1 MYSALSPGAIG
12 VRPANLIEAIAMAK
26 HGGFGG
32 VEFSAHEVADLV
44 EQQDADAVRTLFH
57 SAGIHPAAF
66 GLPTDWRT
74 SDENWHRG
82 LSELPRLAQAA
93 AAIGGMRTMTWI
105 MPGSNDREYEENRR
119 HHIARF
125 TPIATILADNG
136 ISLGLE
142 FIGPKTLRDGQK
154 FPFIYTM
161 DAMLEMGQEIGPNVG
176 LLLDC
181 WHWYT
186 SHGTLAD
193 LKRLRPDQIAYVHV
207 NDAPPDVPIDAQV
220 DNVRGLPGETGVIDI
235 TGFLKSLQSIG
246 YTGPVTPEPFQ
257 KTLSALP
264 DDNARLAAVGNSM
277 RTIFARAG
285 IEPTTLPSTA

>member
-1 MYSALSPGAIG
+1 MYTALSPGAIG
-12 VRPANLIEAIAMAK
+12 VRPANLIEAIAAAK
-26 HGGFGG
+26 RGGFGG
-32 VEFSAHEVADLV
+32 VEFSVQEVADLI
-44 EQQDADAVRTLFH
+44 EKQDADAVRLLFH
-57 SAGIHPAAF
+57 AEGIHPAAF
-66 GLPTDWRT
+66 GLPSDWRT
-74 SDENWHRG
+74 CDENWHRG

-93 AAIGGMRTMTWI
+93 AAIGGLRTMTWI
-105 MPGSNDREYEENRR
+105 MPGSNDRDYEENRR

-125 TPIATILADNG
+125 TPIAAILADNG

-142 FIGPKTLRDGQK
+142 FIGPKTLRDSHK

-161 DAMLEMGQEIGPNVG
+161 DAMLEMGQDIGPNVG

-186 SHGTLAD
+186 SHGKLAD
-193 LKRLRPDQIAYVHV
+193 LERLRPDQIAYVHV
-207 NDAPPDVPIDAQV
+207 NDAPANVPIDEHV

-235 TGFLKSLQSIG
+235 AGFLKALQTIG
-246 YTGPVTPEPFQ
+246 YVGPVTPEPFQ

-264 DDNARLAAVGNSM
+264 DDNARLETVGNSM